1 MSSRPPQQT
10 VPKAKPH
17 CTPSTPRCAFSS
29 AAEAPDQHSKAVIQ
43 PHTLPY
49 TNHLRGNPFPEPT
62 HFKSPLERH
71 RVRLKHCPKM
81 GISHIT

>member
-29 AAEAPDQHSKAVIQ
+29 AADAPDQHSFAVIQ

-49 TNHLRGNPFPEPT
+49 TNHLE
-62 HFKSPLERH
+62 
-71 RVRLKHCPKM
+71 
-81 GISHIT
+81 GIPSQSQLTSSHLWKAIEYV